1 MKKLF
6 VILILTLLSL
16 SSIAQVPMALNLRIG
31 NSETKGLTG
40 LELQVSKV
48 SISGG
53 WRPESFPWGMKT
65 NSIDLAFTV
74 YGRQWYESG
83 YYITIARASQ
93 GMVYEKQINKY
104 GVTTVY
110 DVEPS
115 YLFQLGYRVNFSDI
129 MKTPGITHR
138 FSFDTGFG
146 WSFSEHANMFEF
158 EFLLNFAIFKR

>member
-53 WRPESFPWGMKT
+53 WRPESFLCGIKT
-65 NSIDLAFTV
+65 NSIDLAFTL
-74 YGRQWYESG
+74 YGKQWYESG

-93 GMVYEKQINKY
+93 GMVYEKQISAY
-104 GVTTVY
+104 GATTQCAI
-110 DVEPS
+110 EPS
-115 YLFQLGYRVNFSDI
+115 YLFQLGYRINLSDI
-129 MKTPGITHR
+129 MEIPELTHR
-138 FSFDTGFG
+138 FSIDTGIG
-146 WSFSEHANMFEF
+146 WSFSKHANMFEF
-158 EFLLNFAIFKR
+158 EVLINFTIFKR